1 MVDNIQDIK
10 INEVRAKT
18 LLRKSKKIDS
28 WFLSCSGMNIYRGCQ
43 HACVYCDG
51 RTEKYQVKG
60 EFGSAVTVKINASHL
75 LAGELDNWTDSSHF
89 SPGFI
94 FVGGGVGDSYQQIEK
109 EYKLTRKILNI
120 IKEYNLPIHILTK
133 SPLILRDLDLIK
145 EIHEKSRAIVSMS
158 FSSVDD
164 RISKLLEP
172 GVASPS
178 ERLDTLEKFKNK
190 NIPCGM
196 YLMPT
201 IPYITDTPRLIE
213 KAFQSAQRRGF
224 NFLVYAGLTLKK
236 GRQKQ
241 FFYDF
246 LNKNFPEVIDCYDDI
261 YQDNKWGAPIDEY
274 KKSYG
279 QYLLSLSR
287 KYKIPIRLPISLVS
301 DIITPKDQ
309 VVTTLEQIDYLRKM
323 KGQKSGFGYTAYNI
337 SRLEEDIYQLRYCLQ
352 SIKGVGP
359 VTERIILDIL
369 KNGSSE
375 YYEKLLHGI

>member
-1 MVDNIQDIK
+1 M
-10 INEVRAKT
+10 
-18 LLRKSKKIDS
+18 
-28 WFLSCSGMNIYRGCQ
+28 
-43 HACVYCDG
+43 
-51 RTEKYQVKG
+51 
-60 EFGSAVTVKINASHL
+60 
-75 LAGELDNWTDSSHF
+75 
-89 SPGFI
+89 
-94 FVGGGVGDSYQQIEK
+94 
-109 EYKLTRKILNI
+109 
-120 IKEYNLPIHILTK
+120 
-133 SPLILRDLDLIK
+133 
-145 EIHEKSRAIVSMS
+145 
-158 FSSVDD
+158 
-164 RISKLLEP
+164 LEP